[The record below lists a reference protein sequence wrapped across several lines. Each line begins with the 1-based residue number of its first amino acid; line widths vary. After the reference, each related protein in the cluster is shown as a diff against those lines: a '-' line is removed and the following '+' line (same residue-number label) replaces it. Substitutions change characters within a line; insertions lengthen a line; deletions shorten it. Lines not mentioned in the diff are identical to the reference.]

1 MKKMAFITNYFEETN
16 FESGGERAF
25 YEFVK
30 KFIDEG
36 NVVDIYC
43 TKHKTPVELRHLPIN
58 ELFEIGRKKDYKR
71 AAKIE
76 KNARKYKKIIDTKNY
91 DEVWAENFV
100 PYCKNL
106 FLQGHSALRFLQIQ
120 PTFFSKL
127 KYFLQRFD
135 HIFAQKK
142 MMKDENISRVI
153 VPSYFLRNEL
163 VETFGVNKEKFEV
176 LRPGLDLVEPL
187 EKDFSK
193 LVLGL
198 SAPSF
203 TKKGGFVFLGALAH
217 LKKTK
222 LNFKARVI
230 YPKAKKN
237 LALKYFLKVW
247 NLEDCVEFLPK
258 QDDMSAFYKS
268 INVIVIPSTIE
279 SFAMVATEGMNY
291 SNIPVISNVAGA
303 SELIQDGQN
312 GFVFDING
320 NASKNLALK
329 ILDLA
334 IADKDKI
341 SAAAKETAN
350 TLSWDKW

>member
-1 MKKMAFITNYFEETN
+1 MKKMAFITNYFEEFN

-30 KFIDEG
+30 KYIDEG

-43 TKHKTPVELRHLPIN
+43 TKHKTPKELRHLPIN
-58 ELFEIGRKKDYKR
+58 ELFEIGNKKDYKR
-71 AAKIE
+71 AKKIE
-76 KNARKYKKIIDTKNY
+76 KNAREYKKIIDSQNY

-100 PYCKNL
+100 PYFSNL

-120 PTFFSKL
+120 PTIFSKL
-127 KYFLQRFD
+127 KYFLLRFD
-135 HIFAQKK
+135 HIFSQKK
-142 MMKDENISRVI
+142 MMEDKKINKII
-153 VPSYFLRNEL
+153 VPSYMLRNEL
-163 VETFGVNKEKFEV
+163 VETFGVNKEKFEI
-176 LRPGLDLVEPL
+176 LRPGIDVVEPL
-187 EKDFSK
+187 KKDFSK
-193 LVLGL
+193 LVLGI

-203 TKKGGFVFLGALAH
+203 TKKGGFIFLGALAY

-222 LNFKARVI
+222 LDFKARII

-237 LALKYFLKVW
+237 LALKYFMKVW
-247 NLEDCVEFLPK
+247 NLEDCVEFLPI
-258 QDDMSAFYKS
+258 QENMEDFYKS
-268 INVIVIPSTIE
+268 VNVIVIPSIIE

-291 SNIPVISNVAGA
+291 SNIPVVSNAAGV

-334 IADKDKI
+334 IADKEKI
-341 SAAAKETAN
+341 SHEAKETAN